1 MAQTLHHPTIT
12 EHKPFRACCY
22 SLPHHALSL
31 QRAREP
37 ANIPAHLLVMHKN
50 IMHIDRRRV
59 TSTHIHLLKQLLEL
73 LMASPTGIVF
83 TISITQLNS
92 CKLVTLCHELRV
104 AILTVEV
111 LIKGVD
117 QAQCIK
123 GRVPA
128 KNAN

>member
-1 MAQTLHHPTIT
+1 MASWP
-12 EHKPFRACCY
+12 Y
-22 SLPHHALSL
+22 HALSL
-31 QRAREP
+31 QRARES

-73 LMASPTGIVF
+73 LMAPPTGIVF
-83 TISITQLNS
+83 TISVTQLNS
-92 CKLVTLCHELRV
+92 CKLVTLCHELRI

-117 QAQCIK
+117 QAQSIK